1 MSELL
6 EARRLLNL
14 ARAGWDVPDTAITWA
29 LIVSGDLISEAL
41 PQNAKAANSSR

>member
-14 ARAGWDVPDTAITWA
+14 ARAGVDIPESAVIWA
-29 LIVSGDLISEAL
+29 LSVCGDLS
-41 PQNAKAANSSR
+41 